1 MKRITLFIIFFAVN
15 SYFLFSATISG
26 FVLDKETGE
35 PLIGATVKLR
45 ADGNSYYSIVGLD
58 GKYSIKGVPGGTFIL
73 DASFVGYS
81 AQSQEVNLGQD
92 DAVRINFEM
101 ESELSDLSEFVISGA
116 MIKGSEMQARNL
128 ERNAANTINI
138 ISKRAI
144 ELSPDITV
152 ANIVQ
157 RVSGL
162 SVERNANGDPQH
174 AIVRGMDKRYNYTLI
189 NGVKI
194 PSPDNQNR
202 YIPLDIFPA
211 QLLERLEVS
220 KSLNAMMEGDAIGG
234 AVNLVMKDAPEE
246 FMLEGD
252 IQLGYNQIN
261 IDRGFYTYDRSTV
274 NRRSPFQR
282 FGSDYFAEV
291 SDFPTQNMMLKNVKP
306 LPDVLASLTYGDR
319 FFNNKFGLMLG
330 GSLQN
335 SFRGVDSNWY
345 RVGLDNFGSN
355 RPTLSRLQVRNSS
368 TQQQRFAFHSK
379 MDYYFNPNHKLKLYV
394 GTYQLNDFRV
404 RDMVDTDVE
413 GRNFSVEEGNGIL
426 TYITR
431 FTSRFQT
438 INTINPS
445 GEHQFSNR
453 FKLDWSGVASLA
465 RSESPD
471 DGNFIRNGELANFE
485 VLPQNI
491 ERRNNRRWE
500 NNTDR
505 DLTMYVNFTYQPYLI
520 NDETN
525 IQFGGMYRD
534 KERDSFFNR
543 YIFDPIN
550 PAFQIQGVHW
560 DTFEDVNWNLLN
572 PRGGVSDPL
581 NFESFE
587 KIAAAYINTKW
598 DIFNT
603 EINAGVRAE
612 HTNQGY
618 SLRVAQQ
625 NVNADSSQNY
635 LDLLPSIGFKHRLNP
650 NMNLRA
656 SYYKAVARPGFHE
669 IVPYRMSEDDGF
681 DESGNPGLNRVRA
694 NNYDLRW
701 EYFPSMTEQVFLG
714 AFIKDIKDPI
724 EYTLVRSNVFS
735 GPLSLRPNNF
745 GNAINWGVEADFIKY
760 FQKFGVRM
768 NYTYTNSKITTSKI
782 TNRREDPNDE
792 SSQLIQVMEMQT
804 RPLQGQ
810 ADHIGNLS
818 VMYKNIEKGTDIQ
831 LAMVYTGQRIEFVSP
846 FLDNDHWSKPITQL
860 DFSFD
865 QRVNRFL
872 TFFVRVNN
880 ILDSPYELF
889 IKSPLAREG
898 ALFPFQDN
906 PNETLVRTDRF
917 GQSYRIGIRLKKN

>member
-1 MKRITLFIIFFAVN
+1 MKRILLFFLIITASYSSLNATTL
-15 SYFLFSATISG
+15 SG
-26 FVLDKETGE
+26 FVQDKDTGE
-35 PLIGATVKLR
+35 PLIGATVEVKLSGEKKY
-45 ADGNSYYSIVGLD
+45 AIVGLD
-58 GKYSIKGVPGGTFIL
+58 GSYVIKNVPVGKHL
-73 DASFVGYS
+73 VEVSFVGYS
-81 AQSQEVNLGQD
+81 KEMIEVEFVNGN
-92 DAVRINFEM
+92 VVKKNFELI
-101 ESELSDLSEFVISGA
+101 SELSDLTEFVLSA
-116 MIKGSEMQARNL
+116 SMIKGSEMQARNL
-128 ERNAANTINI
+128 ERSSPNTLNI

-162 SVERNANGDPQH
+162 SIERNANGDPQH

-194 PSPDNQNR
+194 PSPDNKNR

-220 KSLNAMMEGDAIGG
+220 KSLNASMEGDAIGG

-252 IQLGYNQIN
+252 VQLGYNQIN
-261 IDRGFYTYDRSTV
+261 MDRGFYTYDRSPI
-274 NRRSPFQR
+274 NRRSPYQQ
-282 FGSDYFAEV
+282 FGADYFAET
-291 SDFPTQNMMLKNVKP
+291 SDFPTQNMILQNVMP
-306 LPDVLASLTYGDR
+306 LPDVIGSLTYGDR
-319 FFNNKFGLMLG
+319 FLKNKLGVMLG
-330 GSLQN
+330 GSFQN
-335 SFRGVDSNWY
+335 SYRGVDSQWY

-355 RPTLSRLQVRNSS
+355 RPTLQRLQERESS
-368 TQQQRFAFHSK
+368 TQQQRYAIHSK
-379 MDYYFNPNHKLKLYV
+379 LDYNVNENHILKFYY
-394 GTYQLNDFRV
+394 GNYQLNDFRV
-404 RDMVDTDVE
+404 RDMLDTDTE
-413 GRNFSVEEGNGIL
+413 GRNFSVTEGNGIL

-431 FTSRFQT
+431 FTSRFQNIQT
-438 INTINPS
+438 LNPS
-445 GEHQFSNR
+445 GEHKLSNN
-453 FKLDWSGVASLA
+453 FIIDWNAVASIA
-465 RSESPD
+465 KSESPD

-485 VLPQNI
+485 ELPQNI

-505 DLTMYVNFTYQPYLI
+505 DLTLYLNFTYSPKVI
-520 NDETN
+520 NDQT
-525 IQFGGMYRD
+525 QVKFGGMYRD

-543 YIFDPIN
+543 YIFDPFN

-560 DTFEDVNWNLLN
+560 ETFEDVNFQLLN

-587 KIAAAYINTKW
+587 RIAAGYVTTKW
-598 DIFNT
+598 DVFNT
-603 EINAGVRAE
+603 EIHAGVRAE
-612 HTNQGY
+612 MTEQGY

-625 NVNADSSQNY
+625 NVNPDSSQNY
-635 LDLLPSIGFKHRLNP
+635 LDLLPSLSFKHRLNP
-650 NMNLRA
+650 KTNIRA
-656 SYYKAVARPGFHE
+656 SYYKALARPGFHE

-694 NNYDLRW
+694 NNFDIRW
-701 EYFPSMTEQVFLG
+701 EHFPTLTEQIFLG
-714 AFIKDIKDPI
+714 AFVKDIKDPI
-724 EYTLVRSNVFS
+724 EYTLVRDRVFS

-745 GNAINWGVEADFIKY
+745 GDALNWGVEADFIKY
-760 FQKFGVRM
+760 FRRIGVRM
-768 NYTYTNSKITTSKI
+768 NYTYTNSRITTTKITR
-782 TNRREDPNDE
+782 RREDPNDE
-792 SSQLIQVMEMQT
+792 SSQLVQVMEDQT

-818 VMYKNIEKGTDIQ
+818 IMYKSEKTDIQ
-831 LAMVYTGQRIEFVSP
+831 LAAVYTGERIEFVSP

-865 QRVNRFL
+865 QRINKFL
-872 TFFVRVNN
+872 TLFVRVNN

-898 ALFPFQDN
+898 ALFPYQNN
-906 PNETLVRTDRF
+906 PGETMVRTDRF
-917 GQSYRIGIRLKKN
+917 GQSYRVGLRFKRN